1 MRGDAD
7 PKRWDRTSGDRSG
20 GAKKDAERELEK
32 PIWYD
37 EVKVVVKK
45 LHVRREANTISN
57 LQTNLVAVASFRP
70 TRRSRRSRR
79 CQSHQSITSLSNPL
93 AHLASFR
100 PTHQSVV
107 LYLSISLNLS
117 LPLPLSRSMLIFEE
131 DKFFWLCFLLIWF
144 IYLDFLL

>member
-1 MRGDAD
+1 MRGDVD
-7 PKRWDRTSGDRSG
+7 PRRWDRTSGDRSG

-45 LHVRREANTISN
+45 LNVRREANTIFD
-57 LQTNLVAVASFRP
+57 LQTNLIVVASFRP
-70 TRRSRRSRR
+70 TRRSRR

-117 LPLPLSRSMLIFEE
+117 LLLLLSRSMLIFEE
-131 DKFFWLCFLLIWF
+131 DRFFWLCFL
-144 IYLDFLL
+144 

>member
-1 MRGDAD
+1 MRGDVD
-7 PKRWDRTSGDRSG
+7 PRRWDRTSGDRSG
-20 GAKKDAERELEK
+20 GAKKDAEKELEK

-45 LHVRREANTISN
+45 LNVQREANTISN

-70 TRRSRRSRR
+70 T
-79 CQSHQSITSLSNPL
+79 
-93 AHLASFR
+93 
-100 PTHQSVV
+100 HQSVV

-117 LPLPLSRSMLIFEE
+117 LLLPLSRSMLIFEE
-131 DKFFWLCFLLIWF
+131 DRFFWLCFLLIWF

>member
-1 MRGDAD
+1 MRGDVD
-7 PKRWDRTSGDRSG
+7 PRRWDRTSGYRSG

-45 LHVRREANTISN
+45 LNVRREANTIFD

-70 TRRSRRSRR
+70 TRRSRR

-107 LYLSISLNLS
+107 RYLSISLNLS